1 MVQEEAAEK
10 EKQMNDVITQLD
22 HQNSMLEQQIQNLS

>member
-22 HQNSMLEQQIQNLS
+22 HQNSMLE